1 MGYIRL
7 LRAISKQAMMDIWE
21 YKRLVA
27 NGQKRKSNGY
37 WAIKAEKYRKK
48 EVETNYDTAKD
59 FILKFFGEKI
69 LDQIENGDRL
79 LKKAA

>member
-21 YKRLVA
+21 YRRLVV
-27 NGQKRKSNGY
+27 NGQHRKSNGY
-37 WAIKAEKYRKK
+37 WAVKAEVYRKK
-48 EVETNYDTAKD
+48 EVEMNYDTAKD

-69 LDQIENGDRL
+69 LDEIENGRRL
-79 LKKAA
+79 SKAA

>member
-1 MGYIRL
+1 MGYIKL

-21 YKRLVA
+21 HRRMVM

-37 WAIKAEKYRKK
+37 WAIKAEEYRKK

-59 FILKFFGEKI
+59 FILKFFGEKV
-69 LDQIENGDRL
+69 LNEVENGHRL
-79 LKKAA
+79 RKAA